1 MKNKILIVDDEPNVR
16 FALRNRLAGFKCEII
31 EAGSLEDAKSILAS
45 ERQRIGVVIL
55 DLKLISA
62 EEQEGQESGLRLLKE
77 QLVASQAC
85 LDCGSLHFNP
95 QVIVLTAHPSV
106 RSCREAFL
114 AGALD
119 YLGKNEPKVWELL
132 LDRVE
137 QALAQPRVDS
147 LFASRIW
154 VENNFSDLQ
163 RQYGGQTL
171 AVLAGSVV
179 ESAPSAEELKK
190 KLESRKLHP
199 EDCFLVTISKE

>member
-16 FALRNRLAGFKCEII
+16 FALRTRLAGLNCEVV
-31 EAGSLEDAKSILAS
+31 EAGSLEDAKAILAR
-45 ERQRIGVVIL
+45 ERQSIGVVIL

-62 EEQEGQESGLRLLKE
+62 QEEEGHESGLRLLKE

-85 LDCGSLHFNP
+85 LDCGSLQFNP

-147 LFASRIW
+147 LFTSRKW
-154 VENNFSDLQ
+154 VENNFADLQ
-163 RQYGGQTL
+163 QRYEGQTL
-171 AVLAGSVV
+171 AVLSGAVV
-179 ESAPSAEELKK
+179 AAAPTVDDLQKI
-190 KLESRKLHP
+190 LEAMKLHP